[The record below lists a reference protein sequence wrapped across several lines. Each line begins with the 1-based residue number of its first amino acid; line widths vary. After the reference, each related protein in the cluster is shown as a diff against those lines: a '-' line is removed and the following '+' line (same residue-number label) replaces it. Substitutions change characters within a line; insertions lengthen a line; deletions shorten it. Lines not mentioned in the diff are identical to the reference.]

1 MKKVLFIS
9 NHAGFSKFNA
19 PYMRWFKEQG
29 WIVDNISPGIE
40 IADYVDNQIDAPITR
55 NPLSLQNIR
64 AYKIIKNS
72 ISKNKYDIIHCHT
85 PVGGILGRLCSIK
98 SRKKGTSVI
107 YTAHG
112 FHFYKGSSLLSW
124 VIYYVIEKILSYY
137 TDCIVTINQE
147 DYLIAQKQFF
157 TKSVFKINGVG
168 VNLERFKPVDDE
180 AKIALRNKYNFEH
193 DDFIVIY
200 VGQFT
205 HDKNH
210 LFLIKQIPFLKR
222 NINNLKVLFVGG
234 GYPLLDRKY
243 KDIIRDGRLQDT
255 VFFMGYRTDIQNL
268 YAISDI
274 LISVSKRE
282 GMPQNLVEGMACGL
296 PVVCSKIRG
305 HVDIVNPS
313 VNGFFFPLTSPSEMN
328 ERLYQ
333 LYADK
338 TFRDSIALQN
348 VKDAEKFS
356 LDRSVADMAEIYRH
370 YM

>member
-40 IADYVDNQIDAPITR
+40 IADYVDNQIDTPITR

-72 ISKNKYDIIHCHT
+72 ILKNKYDIIHCHT
-85 PVGGILGRLCSIK
+85 PVGGVLGRLCSIK
-98 SRKKGTSVI
+98 ARKKSISVI

-124 VIYYVIEKILSYY
+124 VVYYIIEKILSSY

-147 DYLIAQKQFF
+147 DYLMAQKFHA
-157 TKSVFKINGVG
+157 KRVFKINGVG
-168 VNLERFKPVDDE
+168 VNLGRFKPIDDE

-210 LFLIKQIPFLKR
+210 LFLIRQIPFLNR

-296 PVVCSKIRG
+296 PIVCSKIRG
-305 HVDIVNPS
+305 HVDIVKQS
-313 VNGFFFPLTSPSEMN
+313 VNGFLFNLDDPFKMN
-328 ERLYQ
+328 EYLYQ
-333 LYADK
+333 LYTDNSLRETIREQNIADAQ
-338 TFRDSIALQN
+338 I
-348 VKDAEKFS
+348 FS
-356 LDRSVADMAEIYRH
+356 VTNSVADMAKIYQM